1 MKTQTAHQ
9 RDLSRI
15 IFALGLDPDID
26 TEVAIAMAA
35 VLVRSANTVETLTKL
50 QDESNK
56 VLKRAIGER
65 DSARRLLGTA
75 WRTLESISNPL
86 VELSPERKVEI
97 RECLA
102 KHGHALESGE
112 D

>member
-1 MKTQTAHQ
+1 MNKNTHQ
-9 RDLSRI
+9 QDLERVVS
-15 IFALGLDPDID
+15 ALGLDPDID
-26 TEVAIAMAA
+26 VEIAIAKAA
-35 VLVRSANTVETLTKL
+35 VLVHSAATVEDLTKL
-50 QDESNK
+50 QAESNA

-97 RECLA
+97 REYLV